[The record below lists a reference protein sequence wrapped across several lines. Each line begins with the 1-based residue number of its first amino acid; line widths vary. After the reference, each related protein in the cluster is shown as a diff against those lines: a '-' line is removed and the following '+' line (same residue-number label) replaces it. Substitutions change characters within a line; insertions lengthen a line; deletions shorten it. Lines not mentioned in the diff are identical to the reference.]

1 MLFLRKTDETI
12 WRPPFLIVPPP
23 PHTHPPPSLS
33 TNTPTSEQFFHDPTL
48 CPNFRS
54 EILILG
60 GEETMLVCIVH
71 QTQNFQGIFQV
82 FCSIF
87 NLVNKEEGPQNNQEV
102 KKFLI
107 FFC

>member
-1 MLFLRKTDETI
+1 
-12 WRPPFLIVPPP
+12 
-23 PHTHPPPSLS
+23 
-33 TNTPTSEQFFHDPTL
+33 
-48 CPNFRS
+48 
-54 EILILG
+54 
-60 GEETMLVCIVH
+60 MLVCIVH